1 MDNAPG
7 VAKLIGGAKRQIR
20 WGTITRH
27 VVRTLDERVEV
38 DGVGFETHSTGP
50 GSWILSNDNGIE
62 RVWVAGPADAPWVF
76 LDGRVYIP
84 EIVDAPRHG
93 RRDHADAG
101 GLGAPM
107 PATVRAVL
115 VSVGDQV
122 TEGQTLVVLEA
133 MKMELPLRAPRM
145 GRVAQVRCAP
155 GELVQPGAPLV
166 ELE

>member
-1 MDNAPG
+1 M
-7 VAKLIGGAKRQIR
+7 IEGAKRQVR

-27 VVRTLDERVEV
+27 VVRSLGERVEV
-38 DGVGFETHSTGP
+38 DGAGFATRSTGL
-50 GSWILSNDNGIE
+50 GSWTLTSDDGIE

-76 LDGRVYIP
+76 YDGRVYTP
-84 EIVDAPRHG
+84 EMVDAPGHG
-93 RRDHADAG
+93 RRAHVDAD

-133 MKMELPLRAPRM
+133 MKMELPLRAPKT
-145 GRVAQVRCAP
+145 GRVAHVRCAP